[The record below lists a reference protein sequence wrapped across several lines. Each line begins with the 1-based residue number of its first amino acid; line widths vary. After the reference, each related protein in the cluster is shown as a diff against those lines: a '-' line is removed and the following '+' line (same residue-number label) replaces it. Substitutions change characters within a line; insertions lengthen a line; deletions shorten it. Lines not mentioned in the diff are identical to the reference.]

1 MKPRLRPTLLLATL
15 LLGAL
20 AGPAHAQANA
30 ADALLKRMA
39 QVNPGLQSYTA
50 TAHVDIALHTFPYL
64 SPGLDV
70 NYYYNAPDK
79 QALVFNTVPVIAQ
92 QFQKVYPRLDPPA
105 TWPSLYNFSVIGGDA
120 NATMLRLVPK
130 RHGRVEH
137 LDVKVE
143 NATALPSS
151 FTWTYDDGGSVS
163 FDQQY
168 VHVQGDYLI
177 KLQTGKVD
185 LPSYKADVT
194 STFSNFKVNV
204 PVPDSVFA
212 V

>member
-1 MKPRLRPTLLLATL
+1 MKVRSRCTVLLASV
-15 LLGAL
+15 LLGAVPAL
-20 AGPAHAQANA
+20 AHAQANS
-30 ADALLKRMA
+30 ADALVKRMA
-39 QVNPGLQSYTA
+39 QVNSGLQSYTA

-64 SPGLDV
+64 SPGLDG
-70 NYYYNAPDK
+70 NYYYKAPDK

-105 TWPSLYNFSVIGGDA
+105 TWPSLYNVSVVGGDA
-120 NATMLRLVPK
+120 NVTTLRLVPK

-137 LDVKVE
+137 LDVRVE
-143 NATALPSS
+143 NATALASS

-168 VHVQGDYLI
+168 AHVQGDYLI
-177 KLQTGKVD
+177 KSQTGKVD

-212 V
+212 G